1 MAGSG
6 SSIQKQWDIGQS
18 IFLIGV
24 TAIALLKAGSED
36 DIQPQAI
43 VALEGLGA
51 GLLVHKDRIDE
62 AVDALK
68 GNENRR
74 LSKLMLSIGLNHG
87 GVARIMRKSVPCVAS
102 FLLAVACK
110 TCFTD
115 RETGSMLYEMMDLRG
130 VLRTVPVS
138 RGQIEQAV
146 GAFSGYGYKIVPS
159 NLFNVVASKIR
170 NHLTHSSDLS
180 GLFCSSKTR
189 ELAEILSNVFE
200 ALQDMKVKKIT
211 LEGHQTGVWLVSVL
225 MWLLP
230 DEVEILLHGSRII
243 GTPESRVKMT
253 LRKID
258 DGGWHIKRWYQE
270 QAIFEL
276 IVGGVDKVP
285 TSQHRALPLTH
296 LPARSARMSLAAAYG
311 MSDDAIE
318 ATGQVAAALVDI
330 VFEHGFL
337 HVDKGHGNFQVAFR
351 NICQDHFISGYH
363 TITKIFGWNLDA
375 EFVKNGQHRI
385 MVAYQRWKD
394 AIGRDNGSSPSI
406 GHGLS
411 TNLVPNVTQLFLQI
425 ENQFFEDN
433 GFSMIR
439 ENNLEHMGI
448 VDPVIHVTAEAL
460 YGSIFEKVPIERNFR
475 PLTVTNLRSNARVLW
490 QLLCSSPAGSA
501 NQLQEFRAEA
511 IRSVLPGFP
520 QINTANLAVVSNGLV
535 AYSAPLAQI
544 STAKRHSAA
553 ISIMPGMLRW
563 GDDKAP
569 FDRIEEADAAEF
581 PSSQSFY
588 ERTEHVEAFSNGAY
602 LGLEARSSPEVANIE
617 TLISPSGKTLM
628 LTTYLTSTKLQDA
641 PVAVNWWRSID
652 ALTFAEHV
660 DDHDM
665 TAFGEECL
673 ARSWDEERFFD
684 SISWLGVGGST
695 SMSSIDRYVCMTS
708 SDETVRFFE
717 AGRLFDSRRV
727 VIRQSAPL
735 IRCLK
740 VALDLGEQWAI
751 IA

>member
-1 MAGSG
+1 MAESN
-6 SSIQKQWDIGQS
+6 SKIQKQWDIGQS

-43 VALEGLGA
+43 LALEGLGV

-68 GNENRR
+68 GCENRR

-102 FLLAVACK
+102 FLLAVCCK

-115 RETGSMLYEMMDLRG
+115 QETGSMLYEMMDLRG

-138 RGQIEQAV
+138 RGQVEQAV
-146 GAFSGYGYKIVPS
+146 GAFSGYGHKIVPS

-170 NHLTHSSDLS
+170 NHLTHSSELS

-189 ELAEILSNVFE
+189 ELAEILCNVFE

-230 DEVEILLHGSRII
+230 DEVEILLHGSRIL
-243 GTPESRVKMT
+243 GTPESRVKMA
-253 LRKID
+253 LRKRD

-296 LPARSARMSLAAAYG
+296 LPARSAKMSLAAAYQ
-311 MSDDAIE
+311 MTDEAIE

-330 VFEHGFL
+330 IFEHGFV
-337 HVDKGHGNFQVAFR
+337 HVKKTHGNFQIAFR

-363 TITKIFGWNLDA
+363 TITKIFGWQLDA
-375 EFVKNGQHRI
+375 EFVRNRQPMI

-394 AIGRDNGSSPSI
+394 TAGSGKGYSSSL
-406 GHGLS
+406 GHRFS
-411 TNLVPNVTQLFLQI
+411 KNLVPDVTQLLLQI
-425 ENQFFEDN
+425 EDQFFKDN
-433 GFSMIR
+433 GFSMIE

-460 YGSIFEKVPIERNFR
+460 YCSIFEELPYERVFR

-490 QLLCSSPAGSA
+490 QLLCGGLADSA
-501 NQLQEFRAEA
+501 SQLQEFRAEA

-535 AYSAPLAQI
+535 AYSTPLAHL
-544 STAKRHSAA
+544 STSKRQSVA
-553 ISIMPGMLRW
+553 ISIMPGKLRW
-563 GDDKAP
+563 GDDNAP
-569 FDRIEEADAAEF
+569 FDKIEEVDAAEF
-581 PSSQSFY
+581 PSNHSFY
-588 ERTEHVEAFSNGAY
+588 ESTENLEVFSNGAY
-602 LGLEARSSPEVANIE
+602 TGLEARSSPEVVNIE
-617 TLISPSGKTLM
+617 TLISPAGKTLL
-628 LTTYLTSTKLQDA
+628 LTTYLSSTTLQDA
-641 PVAVNWWRSID
+641 PVAVNWWRSTD
-652 ALTFAEHV
+652 ALIFAEHV
-660 DDHDM
+660 DGHDM

-673 ARSWDEERFFD
+673 ARSWEEKRLFD
-684 SISWLGVGGST
+684 STSWLGVGGST

-708 SDETVRFFE
+708 SDETARFFE
-717 AGRLFDSRRV
+717 AGRLFNSRRV
-727 VIRQSAPL
+727 FIRQSASL
-735 IRCLK
+735 VKCLK
-740 VALDLGEQWAI
+740 VALDHGEQWAI